1 MTYIVV
7 VAPTPPP
14 RPGSPRGPVPP
25 PRPTTTGPIVGRRP
39 PIKAESGS
47 LRNSFIL
54 LIVVTL
60 IALLMTPMSLS
71 VGEVTVRMW
80 VGALVGLFGCTIAF
94 GLFRFVSDQR
104 YATDTFY
111 EWNSFISRERTA
123 KLATAIG
130 WSVGI
135 LNCYFIAYEIARSY
149 Q

>member
-1 MTYIVV
+1 M
-7 VAPTPPP
+7 A
-14 RPGSPRGPVPP
+14 PVPP
-25 PRPTTTGPIVGRRP
+25 PRPGPKGGPVLPPKVPGVRP
-39 PIKAESGS
+39 PIVRPPPKRAESGS

-54 LIVVTL
+54 LIVTTV
-60 IALLMTPMSLS
+60 IALALTPMSLS

-80 VGALVGLFGCTIAF
+80 LGALVGLFGCTIAF

-111 EWNSFISRERTA
+111 EWNSFISREKAA

-130 WSVGI
+130 WSVGV

>member
-1 MTYIVV
+1 MTYIDV

-14 RPGSPRGPVPP
+14 RPGSQRGPVLP
-25 PRPTTTGPIVGRRP
+25 PRPTTPGPIVRRRP

-54 LIVVTL
+54 IVVTL
-60 IALLMTPMSLS
+60 IALFLTPMSLS

-80 VGALVGLFGCTIAF
+80 LGALVGLFGCTIAF

>member
-1 MTYIVV
+1 
-7 VAPTPPP
+7 
-14 RPGSPRGPVPP
+14 
-25 PRPTTTGPIVGRRP
+25 
-39 PIKAESGS
+39 
-47 LRNSFIL
+47 
-54 LIVVTL
+54 
-60 IALLMTPMSLS
+60 MTPMSLS

-80 VGALVGLFGCTIAF
+80 LGALVGLFGCTIAF

>member
-1 MTYIVV
+1 MTYIDVV
-7 VAPTPPP
+7 VPTPPP
-14 RPGSPRGPVPP
+14 RPGSQRGPVLP
-25 PRPTTTGPIVGRRP
+25 PRPTTPGPIVRRRP

-60 IALLMTPMSLS
+60 IALFLTPMSLS